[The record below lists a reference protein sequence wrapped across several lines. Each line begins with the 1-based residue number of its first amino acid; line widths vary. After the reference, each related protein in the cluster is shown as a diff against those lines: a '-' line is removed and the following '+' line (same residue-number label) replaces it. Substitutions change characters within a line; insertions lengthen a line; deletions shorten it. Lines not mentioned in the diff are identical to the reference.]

1 MPLPIMKERKTVS
14 HGLSWV
20 GAAAKTEHPEEVKT
34 FLAYMGSY
42 DAQALT
48 ADVVVPA
55 YEGCDELW
63 ATKFADY
70 NTDAFLGAASQGWAV
85 PLPAADNN
93 TQQIFTRFEDYMT
106 EILSTGEVES
116 NLAAMQDEFNAL
128 LAE

>member
-1 MPLPIMKERKTVS
+1 M
-14 HGLSWV
+14 
-20 GAAAKTEHPEEVKT
+20 
-34 FLAYMGSY
+34 
-42 DAQALT
+42 
-48 ADVVVPA
+48 
-55 YEGCDELW
+55 
-63 ATKFADY
+63 
-70 NTDAFLGAASQGWAV
+70 